1 MGREMD
7 RWIDG
12 LRNEQMDRWID
23 RLRNEQT
30 EHGLKNKQ
38 MKKNREID

>member
-23 RLRNEQT
+23 RLRNEYT
-30 EHGLKNKQ
+30 DRWLKNKQ
-38 MKKNREID
+38 MKKDREID